1 MDLTHIIGIIIT
13 SILVPQAMYFLNKQT
28 NKKVDLKNGYYKL
41 YYSKYYLPCSIF
53 FIVVGVGFF
62 IYFNG
67 GWSFNFSS
75 LFFSSICILSIIA
88 GLYISLEI
96 LNQKLFYNEEE
107 IIFINWRK
115 ERIQLRFTE
124 IESFKK
130 NNMGYL
136 ILQTRLDKIRVALL
150 LNGFNQFYDFLVLK
164 VNNDDCIL

>member
-1 MDLTHIIGIIIT
+1 M
-13 SILVPQAMYFLNKQT
+13 
-28 NKKVDLKNGYYKL
+28 
-41 YYSKYYLPCSIF
+41 
-53 FIVVGVGFF
+53 
-62 IYFNG
+62 
-67 GWSFNFSS
+67 
-75 LFFSSICILSIIA
+75 SIIA

-107 IIFINWRK
+107 VIFINWRK